1 MKKGVLTLG
10 LILTLALSAHSQ
22 YVSRL
27 GRFNVNEVK
36 GCAPFTVTILDTNLL
51 NPLPNTQHCTPGFP
65 CLMTSGDGAPALQN
79 QFTITYTQP
88 GTYTLSVLY
97 QNIGADDIQ
106 ITVDPNIQP
115 EFEVYTCSGFQTSV
129 NITDKTYDQYFIDF
143 NNDGTIETA
152 IPNGNNQTASHNYGG
167 AGTFNIS
174 VRGRDLNSANNCAA
188 KIQSFTALP
197 VLPTPQI
204 NTLTVLNSTSLQ
216 LDFTPQP
223 NIQYKL
229 EIGVNTG
236 SSFQQFQTL
245 YGVNTVTV
253 SNLLTENNFYC
264 FRLSSFDP
272 CTNTHTYSAPVCSHN
287 FDLSIENGNNRL
299 TWATASVGVLNT
311 EIIRN
316 GTSYTIIPG
325 SPNQL
330 NDVDVVCKTNYCYQ
344 VINRYAGGSRSIS
357 LEKCGEAFT
366 TVTPSQI
373 NNVSALVASPGVQ
386 LLWQQDPAFSVAQYA
401 ISRGQPGSGFSVI
414 NQTPV
419 QSFAD
424 PDYTTESG
432 YCYRIN
438 YTDLCDNN
446 SQQGVLVCP
455 IQLTASVDDQN
466 GITVRWTQF
475 KGWQSGVVN
484 YQLQK
489 FDKSGGLMATLN
501 LGADTLYVDDQPDAV
516 NQVLQYVVTAH
527 PVQVGLPNSISNRL
541 VVTREVNLFH
551 PTAFTP
557 DGIGPVENET
567 FTVRGHYITKL
578 ELKVFDRWGTMV
590 YFNDNNEPW
599 NGTHNGRTLPEGTYI
614 WNAKIIDFAGRTF
627 NRGGGVVILKKRN

>member
-1 MKKGVLTLG
+1 MQ
-10 LILTLALSAHSQ
+10 AQ
-22 YVSRL
+22 YISRL
-27 GRFNVNEVK
+27 GRFSVDEIK

-51 NPLPNTQHCTPGFP
+51 NPLPNPQQCTPGFP
-65 CLMTSGDGAPALQN
+65 CLMTSGDGAAAQQN

-106 ITVDPNIQP
+106 ITVVPNIQP
-115 EFEVYTCSGFQTSV
+115 EFEVYTCSGFQTSIK
-129 NITDKTYDQYFIDF
+129 ITDKTYDQYFIDF
-143 NNDGTIETA
+143 NNDGTVETA
-152 IPNGNNQTASHNYGG
+152 IPNSNNQTASHNYGG

-229 EIGVNTG
+229 EVGVNTG

-245 YGVNTVTV
+245 YSVNTVTV

-272 CTNTHTYSAPVCSHN
+272 CTNSHTYSAPVCSSD

-299 TWATASVGVLNT
+299 TWSTSPAGVLNT
-311 EIIRN
+311 EIMRN
-316 GTSYTIIPG
+316 ATSYTIIPG

-330 NDVDVVCKTNYCYQ
+330 NDVDVVCKTNYCYR
-344 VINRYAGGSRSIS
+344 VINHYASGSRSIS

-366 TVTPSQI
+366 TVTPAEV

-438 YTDLCDNN
+438 YTDLCGNN
-446 SQQGVLVCP
+446 SPQGILVCP
-455 IQLTASVDDQN
+455 IQLTASVNDQN
-466 GITVRWTQF
+466 AITVQWTKF
-475 KGWQSGVVN
+475 NGWQSGVVN

-489 FDKSGGLMATLN
+489 FDRSGGLMATLN
-501 LGADTLYVDDQPDAV
+501 LGTDTLYVDDQPDAV
-516 NQVLQYVVTAH
+516 NQVLQYVVTAY
-527 PVQVGLPNSISNRL
+527 PVQIGLPNSISNRL

-557 DGIGPVENET
+557 DGVGPTENET

-590 YFNDNNEPW
+590 YFNDKNEPW
-599 NGTHNGRTLPEGTYI
+599 NGTNNGRALPEGTYV
-614 WNAKIIDFAGRTF
+614 WKAKIIDFAGRTF
-627 NRGGGVVILKKRN
+627 NRGGSVVILKKRN